1 MEDQYDDVFIDDAL
15 GFTSRFG
22 EAGSSKNEGLAQ
34 LADDSD
40 QHRFLEE
47 MRARDQD
54 FLSIMRQYEH
64 LVFTCGPE
72 EARIAAKELA
82 GGKLSIKKK
91 DIISMFGHA
100 GGWKI
105 GNLERAGLMRVLGNQ
120 TDGELIDACSFQEFL
135 LTTSI
140 GKNTLHD
147 AFQPK
152 LPCKFLSV
160 IINGF
165 PVKTSIAYV
174 NSFCSEYGSIR
185 SVRRLDVGS
194 KHSKHPSLQKFV
206 VTYADEHSASRA
218 VLNLNGFSSKRIP
231 GPLSCQL
238 LPEEDSL
245 GDALASSATVPN

>member
-1 MEDQYDDVFIDDAL
+1 MDDAL
-15 GFTSRFG
+15 EFSSRFG
-22 EAGSSKNEGLAQ
+22 EAGSSKNQSLAQ

-47 MRARDQD
+47 MKARDQD

-64 LVFTCGPE
+64 LVFTSGPE

-82 GGKLSIKKK
+82 GGKQVIKKK
-91 DIISMFGHA
+91 DIVSMFGHA

-105 GNLERAGLMRVLGNQ
+105 GNLETAALMRVLGKQ
-120 TDGELIDACSFQEFL
+120 TDGELINACSFQEFL

-140 GKNTLHD
+140 GKNAPHD

-152 LPCKFLSV
+152 LPCKLLSV
-160 IINGF
+160 VINGF
-165 PVKTSIAYV
+165 PIKTSIAYV

-185 SVRRLDVGS
+185 SVKRLDAGS
-194 KHSKHPSLQKFV
+194 KHSKHPSQLKFV
-206 VTYADEHSASRA
+206 VTYVDEHSAHRA
-218 VLNLNGFSSKRIP
+218 VMSLKGFSSKRIP

-238 LPEEDSL
+238 QPEENCA
-245 GDALASSATVPN
+245 GDAAAADDASSAPAPN